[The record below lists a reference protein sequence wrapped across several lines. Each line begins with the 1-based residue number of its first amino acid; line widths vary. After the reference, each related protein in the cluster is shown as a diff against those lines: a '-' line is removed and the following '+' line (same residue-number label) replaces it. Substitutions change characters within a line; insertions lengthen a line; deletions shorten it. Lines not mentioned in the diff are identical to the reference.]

1 MKRRFVAG
9 ALCAAAACSS
19 IDREYDERLASTH
32 GIVIVV
38 ADYRL
43 LWKSYFEE
51 DPPPQA
57 LLAEQRRIATDLESA
72 LMAQLQEDTGAP
84 VACVSL
90 GSSESDSATLA
101 RRAGTELVLWCWAE
115 SKHFD
120 GRKGLI
126 NAVNISVA
134 TALVTAAILSGS
146 SGGQVDGFP
155 TSDYGWIEAKL
166 VDLRDQRVLWTGKV
180 ETVVHDPNAMRR
192 AVEEL
197 LEPFREHHL
206 D

>member
-1 MKRRFVAG
+1 VRPLVATALFVVV
-9 ALCAAAACSS
+9 AACSS
-19 IDREYDERLASTH
+19 LDRQYDERLASTH
-32 GIVIVV
+32 GIVVVV

-51 DPPPQA
+51 DPPAQA
-57 LLAEQRRIATDLESA
+57 LLAEQHRIATDLESA

-90 GSSESDSATLA
+90 GASENDARDLA
-101 RRAGTELVLWCWAE
+101 RRAGTELVLLCWAE
-115 SKHFD
+115 SKHYD
-120 GRKGLI
+120 GKKGLM
-126 NAVNISVA
+126 NAINISVA
-134 TALVTAAILSGS
+134 TALVTAALLSGS

-155 TSDYGWIEAKL
+155 TSDHGWIEAKL

-192 AVEEL
+192 ALAEL
-197 LEPFREHHL
+197 LEPFREHHR